1 MNNLKLDF
9 NEQLKTRVNDKVALN
24 VVEIKPTSPHLSFF
38 KLTADVDIQQVN
50 FPAPAT
56 HLIISYD
63 SSHNPDD
70 VLIIA
75 IDPNN
80 TIAELYNGETLE
92 LDTIPEVSFL
102 YYKSNEDWIE
112 FRLWC
117 W

>member
-24 VVEIKPTSPHLSFF
+24 VVELKPSRHLSFF
-38 KLTADVDIQQVN
+38 KLTADVEIQKVN

-63 SSHNPDD
+63 SANNPSD

-92 LDTIPEVSFL
+92 TDNIPEVSFL
-102 YYKSNEDWIE
+102 YYKSNIDLIE